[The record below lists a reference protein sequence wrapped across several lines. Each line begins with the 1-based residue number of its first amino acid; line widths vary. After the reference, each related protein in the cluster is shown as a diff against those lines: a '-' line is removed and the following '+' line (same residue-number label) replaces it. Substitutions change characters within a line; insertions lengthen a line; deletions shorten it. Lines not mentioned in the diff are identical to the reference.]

1 MMGAR
6 NDLQIQFLSEAD
18 LRGVVAVKGDA
29 FKDGEEIATQLVIP
43 VLRNGVTVTPP
54 ASACRGDGFV
64 HGTEQSELLRRR
76 SIDEILSEKFVGLLV
91 DAGETGGKIPAPLSD
106 ITRGQ
111 NDIDQI

>member
-6 NDLQIQFLSEAD
+6 NDLQIQFLGEAD

-43 VLRNGVTVTPP
+43 VVRNGVTVTPP

-64 HGTEQSELLRRR
+64 HGTDQSEFLCRR
-76 SIDEILSEKFVGLLV
+76 SIAEIFSAKIAGLLV
-91 DAGETGGKIPAPLSD
+91 DADQTRAQTLPPLFDSPFSD
-106 ITRGQ
+106 
-111 NDIDQI
+111 D

>member
-6 NDLQIQFLSEAD
+6 NDLQIQFLGEAD

-43 VLRNGVTVTPP
+43 VVRNGVTVTPP

-64 HGTEQSELLRRR
+64 HGTEQGDLLRRR

-91 DAGETGGKIPAPLSD
+91 DAAETGDKNLALVIHNPS
-106 ITRGQ
+106 RQ
-111 NDIDQI
+111 NNI